1 LCTPLLLQLHI
12 DYITAAICCIAGP
25 YARVNA
31 EDGEVEK
38 PEDDAP
44 RIEEQVGGLPAG
56 LTTDA
61 EVVQR

>member
-1 LCTPLLLQLHI
+1 
-12 DYITAAICCIAGP
+12 
-25 YARVNA
+25 VNA
-31 EDGEVEK
+31 EDGKVEK

-44 RIEEQVGGLPAG
+44 RIEEPVGGLPAG